1 MINLTWRSGRNQ
13 WTRIVERPGQ
23 QLSPEDTAQIVTDL
37 RHIAQL
43 TLSEDELD
51 YGVLGGDSERLN
63 NCVVTIVYMSEAGD
77 SVRRPVA
84 FNVLSLLDADLAMRP
99 TQVMHLGLVM
109 VDPKVRGHG
118 LTSTLYGL
126 TCVLMFLTGQGRPM
140 WISNVT
146 QVPAVAGMVAET
158 FSNVFPSPR
167 PDARR
172 SFEHISL
179 GRQIMA
185 RHRSAFG
192 VGDEAGF
199 DETRFV
205 ITNAYTGGSDALKK
219 TFEQASTHRQKKY
232 NDFCYQNL
240 DYDRGDDL
248 LQIGRIDMAA
258 AGQYLRKV
266 APPTTALGLIGLG
279 VLLGARMALL
289 PFIHWLSPSRAWGVL
304 RPANLKAK
312 TRT

>member
-1 MINLTWRSGRNQ
+1 MINLTWRSGRSM
-13 WTRIVERPGQ
+13 WTRIVVRPGMA
-23 QLSPEDTAQIVTDL
+23 LTADQTTALVADM
-37 RHIAQL
+37 RAIASL
-43 TLSEDELD
+43 TLKGEDLE
-51 YGVLGGDSERLN
+51 YGVLGGDADRLN
-63 NCVVTIVYMSEAGD
+63 NCVITVVYQSEKPKGP
-77 SVRRPVA
+77 RRPVA
-84 FNVLSLLDADLAMRP
+84 FNVLLLLDVELANRP

-109 VDPKVRGHG
+109 VDPTARGRG
-118 LTSTLYGL
+118 LSATLYGL

-172 SFEHISL
+172 SFEHLSL

-185 RHRSAFG
+185 RHRAAFG
-192 VGDEAGF
+192 VGEDAGF
-199 DETRFV
+199 DEGRFV

-219 TFEQASTHRQKKY
+219 SFAEATPHRQQKY
-232 NDFCYQNL
+232 NDFCQQQL

-248 LQIGRIDMAA
+248 IQIGRIDMAA

-266 APPTTALGLIGLG
+266 APPTTAVGLTGL
-279 VLLGARMALL
+279 VLLMGARMALL
-289 PFIHWLSPSRAWGVL
+289 PLIHWLSPNRAWGVL
-304 RPANLKAK
+304 RPAKMS
-312 TRT
+312 R

>member
-1 MINLTWRSGRNQ
+1 MINLTWRSGRNL

-23 QLSPEDTAQIVTDL
+23 QLPPAETARLVADL
-37 RHIAQL
+37 RSIASL
-43 TLSEDELD
+43 TLKAEELE
-51 YGVLGGDSERLN
+51 YGVLGGDEERLKY
-63 NCVVTIVYMSEAGD
+63 CVITIVYMADGKGQP
-77 SVRRPVA
+77 RRPVA
-84 FNVLSLLDADLAMRP
+84 FNVLSLLDVELANRP

-109 VDPKVRGHG
+109 VDPNVRGHG
-118 LTSTLYGL
+118 LTATLYGL

-172 SFEHISL
+172 SFEHLSL

-185 RHRSAFG
+185 RHRAAFG
-192 VGDEAGF
+192 VGEEAGF
-199 DETRFV
+199 DEGRFV

-219 TFEQASTHRQKKY
+219 TFEQAAHHRQQKY
-232 NDFCYQNL
+232 NDFCQQQL

-248 LQIGRIDMAA
+248 IQIGRIDMAA

-266 APPTTALGLIGLG
+266 APPTTAMGLTGL
-279 VLLGARMALL
+279 VLLMGARMALL
-289 PFIHWLSPSRAWGVL
+289 PLIHWLSPNRPWGVL
-304 RPANLKAK
+304 RAAKAN
-312 TRT
+312 

>member
-1 MINLTWRSGRNQ
+1 MINLTWRSGRTL
-13 WTRIVERPGQ
+13 WTRIVERPGRH
-23 QLSPEDTAQIVTDL
+23 LPAEETARLVADL
-37 RHIAQL
+37 RRVASL
-43 TLSEDELD
+43 TLTDEELA
-51 YGVLGGDSERLN
+51 YGVLGGDRERLD
-63 NCVVTIVYMSEAGD
+63 NCVITVVYQSDTPKGP
-77 SVRRPVA
+77 RKPVA
-84 FNVLSLLDADLAMRP
+84 FNVLSLLDVELASRP

-109 VDPKVRGHG
+109 VDPNARGRG
-118 LTSTLYGL
+118 FSAMLYGL

-158 FSNVFPSPR
+158 FTDVFPSPR

-172 SFEHISL
+172 SFDHLSL

-185 RHRSAFG
+185 KHRAAFG

-199 DETRFV
+199 DERRFV

-219 TFEQASTHRQKKY
+219 TFEQAAPHRKQKY
-232 NDFCYQNL
+232 NDFCRQQL

-248 LQIGRIDMAA
+248 IQIGRIDMAA

-266 APPTTALGLIGLG
+266 APPTTAMGLTGLIL
-279 VLLGARMALL
+279 LLGARMAIL
-289 PFIHWLSPSRAWGVL
+289 PLIYWLSPNRAWGVL
-304 RPANLKAK
+304 RPAKMS
-312 TRT
+312 

>member
-1 MINLTWRSGRNQ
+1 MINLTWRSGRNM
-13 WTRIVERPGQ
+13 WARIVERPGQ
-23 QLSPEDTAQIVTDL
+23 LLPSEDLAQLLADL
-37 RHIAQL
+37 RTVASQ
-43 TLSEDELD
+43 TLKADELE
-51 YGVLGGDSERLN
+51 YGVLGGDQARLN
-63 NCVVTIVYMSEAGD
+63 NCVITVIYQSD
-77 SVRRPVA
+77 SPKGVRRPVA
-84 FNVLSLLDADLAMRP
+84 FNVLSLLDAQLANRP

-109 VDPKVRGHG
+109 VDPQVRGHG
-118 LTSTLYGL
+118 LSATLYGL

-172 SFEHISL
+172 SFEHLSL

-185 RHRSAFG
+185 NHRAAFG
-192 VGDEAGF
+192 VGHEAGF
-199 DETRFV
+199 DEGRFV

-219 TFEQASTHRQKKY
+219 SFDQASKHRKSAY
-232 NDFCYQNL
+232 NEFCQQQL

-248 LQIGRIDMAA
+248 IQIGRIDMTA

-266 APPTTALGLIGLG
+266 APPTTAIGLTG
-279 VLLGARMALL
+279 LVLLMGARMALL
-289 PFIHWLSPSRAWGVL
+289 PLIHWLSPNRAWGVL
-304 RPANLKAK
+304 RPAKMTPKA
-312 TRT
+312 TT